1 VSVRRDRAA
10 TLVVAA
16 MAVVIGACSSTSGAP
31 PDGAPGGSGGGM
43 GGAGGTG
50 GVTTCDP
57 AAQNCSSDVAKCDF
71 TCAGTG
77 AVLACIQNTDGGA
90 PGSPCSFTTP
100 CPRGTGC
107 LSAADAGVVCRKYCA
122 GDGDCATGERCH
134 NATVSISCSGTSTPI
149 ALHFCY

>member
-1 VSVRRDRAA
+1 MSVRRDRAA

-71 TCAGTG
+71 TLMQA
-77 AVLACIQNTDGGA
+77 D
-90 PGSPCSFTTP
+90 CS
-100 CPRGTGC
+100 
-107 LSAADAGVVCRKYCA
+107 
-122 GDGDCATGERCH
+122 
-134 NATVSISCSGTSTPI
+134 
-149 ALHFCY
+149 